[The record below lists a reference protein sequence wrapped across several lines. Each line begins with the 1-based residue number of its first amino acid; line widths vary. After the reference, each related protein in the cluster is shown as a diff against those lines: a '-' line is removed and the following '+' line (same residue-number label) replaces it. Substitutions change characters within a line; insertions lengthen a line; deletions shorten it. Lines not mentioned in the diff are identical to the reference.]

1 MTTDAISW
9 FEIPVRDLDRAQR
22 FYETVLD
29 RKLARETMGEERL
42 AIFPA
47 GEGRAQGCIN
57 IGPQPVA
64 PSTSGTRVY
73 LDASPSIDSALSR
86 VADAGGKVVVRK
98 TALPSGMGYWAHMS
112 DTEGNIVGLHAM
124 N

>member
-1 MTTDAISW
+1 MTTDAINW

-47 GEGRAQGCIN
+47 AQGRTQGCIN

-73 LDASPSIDSALSR
+73 LDASPSIDAALSR

-112 DTEGNIVGLHAM
+112 DTEGNIVGLHAL

>member
-73 LDASPSIDSALSR
+73 LDASPSIDATLSR

>member
-22 FYETVLD
+22 FYESVLD

-47 GEGRAQGCIN
+47 AEGHTQGCIN
-57 IGPQPVA
+57 IGPQAVA

-73 LDASPSIDSALSR
+73 LDASPSIDAALSR

>member
-47 GEGRAQGCIN
+47 GEGRTQGCIN

-73 LDASPSIDSALSR
+73 LDASPSIDAALSR